1 MNAFLPKFLGGVI
14 LISGIGCLKV
24 ELKSMIKILSHAEN
38 AESLFSRGTWLS
50 VLGKAK
56 STSLQTDGHRSTDH
70 LNRSFLLRK
79 CMRDFWLCF
88 VGHEGGRAV
97 TQMEVQLVS
106 VNLSKH
112 PDPVLAD
119 NLKEGIASFLILYA
133 MNHFSKNKTTM
144 QALYDAFLM
153 LLSSVSAFQ

>member
-1 MNAFLPKFLGGVI
+1 MKKIEINIQNAVNAFLPKFLGGVI
-14 LISGIGCLKV
+14 LISAIGCLKV

-38 AESLFSRGTWLS
+38 AECLFSRDTWLS

-79 CMRDFWLCF
+79 CMRDCWLCF

-106 VNLSKH
+106 VNLSK
-112 PDPVLAD
+112 PQTQCLQ
-119 NLKEGIASFLILYA
+119 
-133 MNHFSKNKTTM
+133 TT
-144 QALYDAFLM
+144 
-153 LLSSVSAFQ
+153 

>member
-1 MNAFLPKFLGGVI
+1 MRKTPNPCSHGVP
-14 LISGIGCLKV
+14 
-24 ELKSMIKILSHAEN
+24 
-38 AESLFSRGTWLS
+38 GTWLS

-56 STSLQTDGHRSTDH
+56 STSFQTDGHRSTDH

-79 CMRDFWLCF
+79 CMRDCWLCF

-112 PDPVLAD
+112 PDLAVLAD

-133 MNHFSKNKTTM
+133 MNHFSKNKTAM